1 MAGEFGKDIISVSH
15 GNAIAY
21 ALGDIAYRYVFRS
34 KQILTSEIAAGN
46 IINFLLD
53 KFVPAAI
60 YTDTELKL
68 NPMEDR
74 LINIVSDNYMQIYKF
89 YSSKESEKMKLYL
102 RLLLVSDYVCGMT
115 DSFAKRLYQEL
126 SGIK

>member
-1 MAGEFGKDIISVSH
+1 
-15 GNAIAY
+15 
-21 ALGDIAYRYVFRS
+21 AYRYVFRS

-60 YTDTELKL
+60 HADTEIKL
-68 NPMEDR
+68 THMEDR
-74 LINIVSDNYMQIYKF
+74 LINIISENYMQIYNI
-89 YSSKESEKMKLYL
+89 YSNGKDEKTKLYL
-102 RLLLVSDYVCGMT
+102 RLLLVTDYICGMT
-115 DSFAKRLYQEL
+115 DSFAKRLYQKL